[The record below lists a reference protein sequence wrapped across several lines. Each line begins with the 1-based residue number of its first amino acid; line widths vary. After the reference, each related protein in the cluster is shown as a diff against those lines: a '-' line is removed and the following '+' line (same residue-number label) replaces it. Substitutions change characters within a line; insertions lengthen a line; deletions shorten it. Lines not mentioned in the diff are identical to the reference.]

1 MLCVWDGEFY
11 FFEYMI
17 NGLFNIVIY
26 VYVLLF
32 LVVNKEVKVLFF
44 FDW

>member
-11 FFEYMI
+11 FFEYTI